1 MKAVSGAR
9 SEPPRPAGSGW
20 LSLVA
25 LGVVFGD
32 IGTSPLYA
40 FRVAVEAAGGPSSN
54 VVLGIGSFIVWA
66 LVLSVAVKYITFIL
80 RADNEGEGGVLA
92 LAALLDLTRRTDRRS
107 RGLLLIAMAG
117 AAALFGDAVITPAI
131 SVLSAVEGARVVLPV
146 LDDLVL
152 PLTTAILLALF
163 ALQRLGTERV
173 GRSFGPVMLAWFVG
187 IGALGALQ
195 IANEPHVLFALD
207 PRHGLA
213 LLTASPATASLV
225 LAAVFLAITGGEALY
240 ADLGQVGRR
249 GITLAWYG
257 VAMPGLVL
265 NYLGQGALLLAR
277 PEAAADPFFELAP
290 DLLRVPLLVLATAAT
305 IIASQAVLTGLFS
318 LARQGMLL
326 GLLPPLKV
334 TYSSQTNPHAIY
346 IGSLNAII
354 AVLTIAVVLGF
365 GSSERLASAY
375 GLAVILAMVTTT
387 VMFLVWYAKRTS
399 RLALAAVAALLVGLD
414 LTFLVPN
421 LGKVASGGW
430 LPLTLA
436 GFAFVVALAW
446 YRGRRKR
453 LTSEAR
459 EPQLAQIARRLHRPD
474 HLTLSK
480 PIVFL
485 ARPGISAPHA
495 LRDVE
500 RLLGLNFAP
509 LIVVTLWPTNRPRVT
524 AEDATSVLKLGPH
537 MSHVHIRVGYM
548 QRIDLPSLLAPTLR
562 SLGIRPRDAVYV
574 TSLERVLVPR
584 PTSPGRVLDV
594 VYGLLTRLAERAPD
608 RFNLPPNR
616 TLEFGVPFMP

>member
-1 MKAVSGAR
+1 MSGAR
-9 SEPPRPAGSGW
+9 SEPHGAAGTGW

-40 FRVAVEAAGGPSSN
+40 SRVAVEAAGGPDEA
-54 VVLGIGSFIVWA
+54 VVLGIGSLIVWA
-66 LVLSVAVKYITFIL
+66 LVLSVAVKYISFVL
-80 RADNEGEGGVLA
+80 RADNDGEGGVLA
-92 LAALLDLTRRTDRRS
+92 LAALLDLTRRIDRRS
-107 RGLLLIAMAG
+107 RWLLLVAMAG

-131 SVLSAVEGARVVLPV
+131 SVLSAVEGVRVALPA
-146 LDDLVL
+146 LDHLVL

-163 ALQRLGTERV
+163 AFQRLGTERV
-173 GRSFGPVMLAWFVG
+173 GVSFGPVMLVWFVS
-187 IGALGALQ
+187 LGTLGTLQ

-207 PRHGLA
+207 PRYGLT
-213 LLTASPATASLV
+213 LLTTSPGTASAV

-257 VAMPGLVL
+257 IAMPGLVL
-265 NYLGQGALLLAR
+265 NYLGQGALLLSR
-277 PEAAADPFFELAP
+277 PDAAADPFFELAP
-290 DLLRVPLLVLATAAT
+290 DLLRVPLLALATAAT

-318 LARQGMLL
+318 LARQAMLL

-334 TYSSQTNPHAIY
+334 TYSSQSNPHAIY
-346 IGSLNAII
+346 IGSLNAVI

-387 VMFLVWYAKRTS
+387 VMFLVWYAKRSS
-399 RLALAAVAALLVGLD
+399 RLALATVAGLLVGLD
-414 LTFLVPN
+414 LTFLLPN
-421 LGKVASGGW
+421 LGKIVSGGW

-436 GFAFVVALAW
+436 GIAFVVALAW
-446 YRGRRKR
+446 HRGRRKR
-453 LTSEAR
+453 LMAEAR
-459 EPQLAQIARRLHRPD
+459 EPQLAQIARRLQRPD
-474 HLTLSK
+474 HVALPK

-485 ARPGISAPHA
+485 ARPGVSAPHA
-495 LRDVE
+495 LREVE
-500 RLLGLNFAP
+500 RLLGLNFTP
-509 LIVVTLWPTNRPRVT
+509 LLVVTLWPTNRPRVM
-524 AEDATSVLKLGPH
+524 AEDAASVLKLGPH
-537 MSHVHIRVGYM
+537 ISHVHIRVGYM
-548 QRIDLPSLLAPTLR
+548 QRVDLPSLLAPTLR
-562 SLGIRPRDAVYV
+562 ALGIRPRDAVYV

-584 PTSPGRVLDV
+584 PTSPGRVLDI

-608 RFNLPPNR
+608 RFHLPPNR
-616 TLEFGVPFMP
+616 TLEIGVPFIL